1 MYYIRTADRLMRTA
15 RWVEQFEGGIEVCR
29 ITFPFPIRLT
39 PSVSLQR
46 LKKILLD
53 DELGICEEL
62 EKEME
67 TLVGTYHDEWSVV
80 VKDPARRRQFRQ
92 FVNTVSLLSS
102 TYLLLTR
109 SLG

>member
-15 RWVEQFEGGIEVCR
+15 RWVEQFEGGVDVGYVI
-29 ITFPFPIRLT
+29 FPSYILLT
-39 PSVSLQR
+39 LFLSLQR

-67 TLVGTYHDEWSVV
+67 ALVGTYHDEWSVV

-92 FVNTVSLLSS
+92 FVNTVSPPI
-102 TYLLLTR
+102 YLHC
-109 SLG
+109 SY

>member
-1 MYYIRTADRLMRTA
+1 MRTA

-29 ITFPFPIRLT
+29 ITITFPSHIQLT
-39 PSVSLQR
+39 SSACLQR

-67 TLVGTYHDEWSVV
+67 ALVGTYHDEWSVV

-92 FVNTVSLLSS
+92 FVNTVNLLSS
-102 TYLLLTR
+102 THLLLTR
-109 SLG
+109 GLG